1 MHFAASGKVCDLL
14 FAGGFTEINALDKQ
28 NQSALHTARNASV
41 AKAILEHPNFN
52 QLNVTWKFSQ
62 LWDVLQIAE
71 ETGDRCS
78 LSSQSCTAWDVETT
92 AILVVFYPLQ
102 Q

>member
-1 MHFAASGKVCDLL
+1 MSKTTSVAKDTKGHSALHFAASGKVCDLL

-28 NQSALHTARNASV
+28 NRSALHTARNASV

-62 LWDVLQIAE
+62 LWE
-71 ETGDRCS
+71 
-78 LSSQSCTAWDVETT
+78 
-92 AILVVFYPLQ
+92 F
-102 Q
+102 